1 MNFLITPPYLGAVAA
16 TVVAAAVDVGA
27 VVAGFVGVA
36 ATVVTGVDFVV
47 VSGEVDLQE
56 TTSNAVRMRT
66 DEIRKGVFPV
76 THSLHTL
83 IMLLAMPCVL

>member
-66 DEIRKGVFPV
+66 DEIRKGVFLV